1 MGVWFLRA
9 DQKGTICKSTVS
21 VEGFDPFIQVGIAIH
36 QLEVEDTAF
45 PNTKRC
51 LGKLLLLFFVLLK
64 NIFSLK
70 KH

>member
-1 MGVWFLRA
+1 
-9 DQKGTICKSTVS
+9 

-51 LGKLLLLFFVLLK
+51 LGKLLLLFFCA
-64 NIFSLK
+64 FK
-70 KH
+70 KYF